1 MNIKM
6 QCCGVILLVV
16 LLFFYIRQK
25 RISLNTQR
33 AFLQAVF
40 VTLGCILL
48 DILSIIVLNHRDI
61 VPDLIVKF
69 ICKSYL
75 ASLVGVALCGLL
87 YVCVD
92 IYTKK
97 SDYRKK
103 TRKYDLAAF
112 VGMLVIYC
120 LPIYYGYAKDG
131 KTVLYTYGAS
141 VVSTYIFAVGLLIVN
156 FHLMKKERDRINPL
170 RREAVRLWMLVWMGA
185 SLIQFFHNSLLLV
198 GYMSAIGMMILYLK
212 LENPESNLDRQTG
225 MFSHSALMLYIG
237 QLLGKEQK
245 FAAAA
250 LVLNS
255 PLHENGHSSRN
266 RAAYM
271 EVLEFLLHISGALV
285 FKNMEDEFLI
295 VFEDADTARDSV
307 GRIQERFQAG
317 WGNGGRYYIKF
328 NIIFIP
334 DVRVVDNAEDML
346 FLIHNVRQNSNESAQ
361 GKLVLADRSR
371 VEQMY
376 RDRETEKLLE
386 RAIDEDRVEVFYQ
399 PIFSTKEGRFT
410 SAEALVRIRD
420 ENGKIVPPGVF
431 IGIAEQ
437 NGAILSLGKM
447 VFEKV
452 CRMMKENDIRKYG
465 MHYLEINLSVVQC
478 AYEHLAEDYIKI
490 MEKYEVLPEQV
501 NLEITES
508 ASLEAKAVLLQN
520 MEKLMAYGVRFSL
533 DDFGTGQSNLNY
545 IVDMPVDI
553 VKFDREMTTAYFEN
567 EKAKYV
573 MDHAIRMIH
582 GMGLSV
588 VSEGIETKEQFEEME
603 QLGICYIQGYY
614 FSRPLPQQEFLEFV
628 RERNGRNERNERNER
643 A

>member
-103 TRKYDLAAF
+103 TRKYDLAAC
-112 VGMLVIYC
+112 VGMLV
-120 LPIYYGYAKDG
+120 
-131 KTVLYTYGAS
+131 
-141 VVSTYIFAVGLLIVN
+141 
-156 FHLMKKERDRINPL
+156 KKERDRINPL

-266 RAAYM
+266 VRVFAAY
-271 EVLEFLLHISGALV
+271 F
-285 FKNMEDEFLI
+285 
-295 VFEDADTARDSV
+295 
-307 GRIQERFQAG
+307 GRAC
-317 WGNGGRYYIKF
+317 
-328 NIIFIP
+328 
-334 DVRVVDNAEDML
+334 V
-346 FLIHNVRQNSNESAQ
+346 
-361 GKLVLADRSR
+361 
-371 VEQMY
+371 
-376 RDRETEKLLE
+376 
-386 RAIDEDRVEVFYQ
+386 
-399 PIFSTKEGRFT
+399 
-410 SAEALVRIRD
+410 
-420 ENGKIVPPGVF
+420 
-431 IGIAEQ
+431 
-437 NGAILSLGKM
+437 
-447 VFEKV
+447 
-452 CRMMKENDIRKYG
+452 
-465 MHYLEINLSVVQC
+465 
-478 AYEHLAEDYIKI
+478 
-490 MEKYEVLPEQV
+490 
-501 NLEITES
+501 
-508 ASLEAKAVLLQN
+508 
-520 MEKLMAYGVRFSL
+520 
-533 DDFGTGQSNLNY
+533 
-545 IVDMPVDI
+545 
-553 VKFDREMTTAYFEN
+553 
-567 EKAKYV
+567 
-573 MDHAIRMIH
+573 
-582 GMGLSV
+582 
-588 VSEGIETKEQFEEME
+588 
-603 QLGICYIQGYY
+603 
-614 FSRPLPQQEFLEFV
+614 
-628 RERNGRNERNERNER
+628 
-643 A
+643 